1 MGTVRSPLKEKAIQM
16 RLKGHSYSDIQKRLN
31 LPSKGTLSCWFRSLQ
46 LSPEAQS
53 VLRERTVIASTRN
66 LRKFNIARSKR
77 IKYENIKAFRDG
89 QDRIGS
95 LTKRELMLIG
105 AALYWGEGT
114 KSDNLGRL
122 PSLAFTNSDP
132 TMVKVYLRFVRK
144 IFKVPSVRIRGGIH
158 LYPNTDIEK
167 ARTHWSAVTGL
178 PKDRFYVTT
187 MVSRLSAGK
196 RNPRLLPH
204 GTLALRV
211 CDRKLFHHMRGMI
224 KGVFDAK
231 LEW

>member
-16 RLKGHSYSDIQKRLN
+16 RLKGHSYNDIQKRLN

-53 VLRERTVIASTRN
+53 VLRDRTVIASTRN
-66 LRKFNIARSKR
+66 LLKFNVARSKR
-77 IKYENIKAFRDG
+77 IKSENIKAFRDG
-89 QDRIGS
+89 QNRIGS

-144 IFKVPSVRIRGGIH
+144 IFKVPSVR
-158 LYPNTDIEK
+158 
-167 ARTHWSAVTGL
+167 TGL

-211 CDRKLFHHMRGMI
+211 CDRKLFHHMKGMI
-224 KGVFDAK
+224 RGLFDAK
-231 LEW
+231 LE